1 MATSSVVRSSPDTCT
16 ITCPR
21 CEQGTSVPTAELRL
35 AQEPLHVPCACGCIL
50 RLVRMDQ
57 RQFPRQPVE
66 LSGALL
72 DATTHTHL
80 TTVTILD
87 LSLGGIR
94 FATSRPALQVDE
106 HYRIVFCLDDAV
118 RTEIGEEMVIRLV
131 HTDETFGAEF
141 VHPECGEALDFYL
154 TPWAVQLESSCHD

>member
-1 MATSSVVRSSPDTCT
+1 MATSSVVRTSPDTCT

-21 CEQGTSVPTAELRL
+21 CEQGTSVPTAELRQS
-35 AQEPLHVPCACGCIL
+35 QEPLHVPCACGCIL

-57 RQFPRQPVE
+57 RQFPRKPVE

-80 TTVTILD
+80 TPVTILD

-94 FATSRPALQVDE
+94 FATGLSSLQVGE
-106 HYRIVFCLDDAV
+106 HCHIVFRLDDAV
-118 RTEIGEEMVIRLV
+118 HTEICEELVIRLV
-131 HTDETFGAEF
+131 HPDETVGAEF
-141 VHPECGEALDFYL
+141 VHPECDEALGFYL
-154 TPWAVQLESSCHD
+154 TPWAVQP